1 MFYKRFLF
9 RFRFPCKHILK
20 AWTGKGCD
28 LDETYRLPNLAELET
43 DSSRENFRTENTTPP
58 FELRVG
64 WNNSG
69 FAFSLLV
76 FNKKQRPWCRAIHP
90 EESDGIQ
97 ICLDTRDVKDIHR
110 ATRFCHRLI
119 FLPTGNGHSQ
129 TAPGVFWLPIHRAK
143 DHPNPID
150 LEKIKLHNSIGVNG
164 YRLDVWIPSEV
175 LTGYDPKEHPNLGFH
190 FALIDRELG
199 NRFFLIEPPFP
210 HDQDPSLWATL
221 ELNSE
226 KNF

>member
-1 MFYKRFLF
+1 MFSKRFLF
-9 RFRFPCKHILK
+9 RFRFSCKHIPK

-43 DSSRENFRTENTTPP
+43 NSNPETVSQP

-64 WNNSG
+64 WNNTG
-69 FAFSLLV
+69 FAFSLFV
-76 FNKKQRPWCRAIHP
+76 FDKKQRPWCRTMHP

-97 ICLDTRDVKDIHR
+97 ICLDTRDIKDIHR

-143 DHPNPID
+143 DHPNSID
-150 LEKIKLHNSIGVNG
+150 LEKIKLHNRIETNG
-164 YRLDVWIPSEV
+164 YRLDVWIPSDV
-175 LTGYDPKEHPNLGFH
+175 LTGYDPQEHPTLGFH
-190 FALIDRELG
+190 FVLIDREHG
-199 NRFFLIEPPFP
+199 NKFFLVEPPFP
-210 HDQDPSLWATL
+210 YDQDPSLWGTL
-221 ELNSE
+221 ELNS
-226 KNF
+226 

>member
-1 MFYKRFLF
+1 MFDKRFLF
-9 RFRFPCKHILK
+9 RFRFSCKHIPK
-20 AWTGKGCD
+20 MGTGKGYD
-28 LDETYRLPNLAELET
+28 LDETYRLPNLSELTT
-43 DSSRENFRTENTTPP
+43 DSGHANYSQP

-64 WNNSG
+64 WNNNG

-76 FNKKQRPWCRAIHP
+76 FDKKQRPWCRAIHP

-97 ICLDTRDVKDIHR
+97 ICLDTRDIKDIHR

-150 LEKIKLHNSIGVNG
+150 LEKIKLHNLVEANS
-164 YRLDVWIPSEV
+164 YRLDVWIPSDV
-175 LTGYDPKEHPNLGFH
+175 LTGYDPKEHPTLGFH
-190 FALIDRELG
+190 FVLIDREHG
-199 NRFFLIEPPFP
+199 NKFFLVEPPFP
-210 HDQDPSLWATL
+210 HDQDPSLWGTL
-221 ELNSE
+221 ELIS
-226 KNF
+226 